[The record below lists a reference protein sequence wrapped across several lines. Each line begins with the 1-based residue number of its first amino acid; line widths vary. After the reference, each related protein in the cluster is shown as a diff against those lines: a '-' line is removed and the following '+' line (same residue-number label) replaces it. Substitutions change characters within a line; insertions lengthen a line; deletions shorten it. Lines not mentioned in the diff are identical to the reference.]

1 MGDAL
6 VIIPTY
12 NEAENIGDVIDSVFS
27 LEEAFDILVVDDS
40 SPDGTAE
47 IVKRLQQKFPGRL
60 HLLIRE
66 KKEGLGKAYVSGFK
80 WALSHDYQY
89 IFEMDADLSHNPAD
103 LPRLLSVLRD
113 EQCDMVIGSRYISGV
128 NVVNWPLSRVILSY
142 FASVYVRLITGIHI
156 KDTTAGFVG
165 YRREVL
171 NALNFDKIHFVGYG
185 FQIEM
190 KYRAWKKGFCI
201 KEIPIIFINRQK
213 GVSKMTGGIVR
224 EGILGV
230 LKLKWKNMWGK
241 L

>member
-1 MGDAL
+1 MPKRL

-12 NEAENIGDVIDSVFS
+12 NEVENIRDILRAVMKLPV
-27 LEEAFDILVVDDS
+27 AFEVLVVDDN
-40 SPDGTAE
+40 SPDGTAGKVRE
-47 IVKRLQQKFPGRL
+47 TEHDFPGKI
-60 HLLIRE
+60 HLLVRE
-66 KKEGLGKAYVSGFK
+66 KKEGLGKAYIAGFR
-80 WALSHDYQY
+80 WALEHDYDL
-89 IFEMDADLSHNPAD
+89 IFEMDADFSHNPED
-103 LPRLLSVLRD
+103 LLRMTEVL
-113 EQCDMVIGSRYISGV
+113 ENENCDMVIGSRYISGV

-142 FASVYVRLITGIHI
+142 FASVYVRLITGMHI

-165 YRREVL
+165 YKREVL
-171 NALNFDKIHFVGYG
+171 KSLDFDKIHFVGYG

-213 GVSKMTGGIVR
+213 GVSKMTGGIIT

-230 LKLKWKNMWGK
+230 LELKWKSITGK

>member
-1 MGDAL
+1 MANPL

-12 NEAENIGDVIDSVFS
+12 NEAENIEDIVRAVFNLPVDFDV
-27 LEEAFDILVVDDS
+27 LVVDDH
-40 SPDGTAE
+40 SPDGTAALVE
-47 IVKRLQQKFPGRL
+47 KLQTGFGNRL
-60 HLLIRE
+60 HLLKR
-66 KKEGLGKAYVSGFK
+66 KKKDGLGRAYIAGFK
-80 WALSHDYQY
+80 WALSEGYEF
-89 IFEMDADLSHNPAD
+89 IFEMDADFSHNPSD
-103 LPRLLSVLRD
+103 LPRLLKVLTG
-113 EQCDMVIGSRYISGV
+113 ENCDMVIGSRYISGV

-142 FASVYVRLITGIHI
+142 FASVYVRIITGMNI

-165 YRREVL
+165 YRSSVL
-171 NALNFDKIHFVGYG
+171 KALDFDSIQFVGYG

-213 GVSKMTGGIVR
+213 GVSKMTGGIVT

-230 LKLKWKNMWGK
+230 LKLKWKSITGR